1 MLWRFCVLWSP
12 CHSFVLQETNES
24 LEVLTFEKEKQK
36 MIHALDHIM
45 IYIFT
50 LKVTY
55 RRLKLVEVKFFSRL

>member
-1 MLWRFCVLWSP
+1 
-12 CHSFVLQETNES
+12 LQETNES

-36 MIHALDHIM
+36 MIHVLDHIM

-55 RRLKLVEVKFFSRL
+55 RRLKLIEVKFLSRL